1 MSRTSEPQ
9 PEPQSEPPSEP
20 TRPSAPPPRLRIV
33 RGGAER
39 RGAADQLSLPLA
51 WSAAPGLPARPPAA
65 GDLRVLDTT
74 PSPAPEPAPEPD
86 LPRAADWAARMARAI
101 YEVSSG
107 ERPAAQLSRW
117 VERHL
122 LDRIGQRGSAMA
134 RHPSMRIHHGVS
146 RLRKVRS
153 VRVCTVAP
161 GVVEASAVI
170 VGMERSH
177 AMALRMEITDGRWLI
192 TAIEMR

>member
-9 PEPQSEPPSEP
+9 PEP
-20 TRPSAPPPRLRIV
+20 TRHSASPPRLRILP
-33 RGGAER
+33 GGAAR
-39 RGAADQLSLPLA
+39 RGTSDQLSLPLA
-51 WSAAPGLPARPPAA
+51 WSSAPGLPARPPAA
-65 GDLRVLDTT
+65 GDLRILDNA
-74 PSPAPEPAPEPD
+74 PAPASASAPERD
-86 LPRAADWAARMARAI
+86 LPHAADWAARMARAI

-117 VERHL
+117 VERQL

-161 GVVEASAVI
+161 GVIEASAVI

-177 AMALRMEITDGRWLI
+177 AMALRMESTDGRWLI